1 MAHTPWS
8 RPVELLLV
16 EDNPADIR
24 LLQELLTGAEVPL
37 HLSVVHD
44 GNAALAFL
52 HYHAPYTQAVRP
64 DLILL
69 DLNLPGKSGLEVL
82 HEVSQEPGLRQ
93 IPSIVFTSSQRE
105 EDIRRSYELC
115 ANCYIV
121 KPTNLDAFQQLV
133 TRLQDFWLRAA
144 TLPSASSPSAR

>member
-1 MAHTPWS
+1 MAHTSWT

-16 EDNPADIR
+16 EDNLADIR
-24 LLQELLTGAEVPL
+24 LFQEMLKETEVPL
-37 HLSVVHD
+37 HLSIVQN
-44 GNAALAFL
+44 GTAALAFL
-52 HYHAPYTQAVRP
+52 HRQAPYTQAVRP

-82 HEVSQEPGLRQ
+82 YEVSQEPGLRQ

-105 EDIRRSYELC
+105 EDIRSSYALS

-121 KPTNLDAFQQLV
+121 KPTTLAAFQQLI
-133 TRLQDFWLRAA
+133 TRL
-144 TLPSASSPSAR
+144 